1 MRTVT
6 KIVLIIIIITLLYSV
21 AKLISANSTKAHQ
34 ITIKTAPIKLNNQSM
49 QTNQKQKVQTS
60 QTTATA
66 TPAVTNAQTSN
77 AAQSTQQV
85 PPTPDTPNAQGL
97 YQADEILIDGQGKA
111 GSNYID
117 ITSDTPI
124 TPELQNNTQSN
135 TQNNNY
141 NNSGA
146 YVETSVNINNDTNA
160 NTSEQTYAP
169 GVPAFEV
176 FDGN

>member
-1 MRTVT
+1 MRTT
-6 KIVLIIIIITLLYSV
+6 SKIVLAIILIILVYSL
-21 AKLISANSTKAHQ
+21 AKLISASSMGAQ
-34 ITIKTAPIKLNNQSM
+34 QPSIKTWPVNESEQNIQNNQ
-49 QTNQKQKVQTS
+49 NQAVQSS
-60 QTTATA
+60 QTTNVQNTSQGTST
-66 TPAVTNAQTSN
+66 TPTVPN
-77 AAQSTQQV
+77 V

-124 TPELQNNTQSN
+124 TPQTQNNAS

-141 NNSGA
+141 NGGGA
-146 YVETSVNINNDTNA
+146 YAQASVNIDNNN
-160 NTSEQTYAP
+160 NTSTSVQTYAP

-176 FDGN
+176 LDGN

>member
-1 MRTVT
+1 MRTIS
-6 KIVLIIIIITLLYSV
+6 KIVLIIVLITLLYSV
-21 AKLISANSTKAHQ
+21 AKLISANSNKNQ
-34 ITIKTAPIKLNNQSM
+34 QVITRTWPVKQNNQSM
-49 QTNQKQKVQTS
+49 QNNQNQTEQTAPS
-60 QTTATA
+60 MQAQTTSVPS
-66 TPAVTNAQTSN
+66 TP
-77 AAQSTQQV
+77 QV

-124 TPELQNNTQSN
+124 TPQPQNNN

-141 NNSGA
+141 NGGGA
-146 YVETSVNINNDTNA
+146 YAEASVNIDNNN
-160 NTSEQTYAP
+160 NTATSAQTYAP

-176 FDGN
+176 LDGN